1 MIAQCIEERLAA
13 GMGEVHI
20 FIGKD
25 GTILTRAKREK
36 DERSSL
42 PGRYWELRVETMD
55 ARNACYFAPGVS
67 FHLKGWRARQG
78 LKPQSPNRLG

>member
-1 MIAQCIEERLAA
+1 MIAQCVEDMLAA
-13 GMGEVHI
+13 GMGEVHL

-42 PGRYWELRVETMD
+42 SWQVFGTEGGDDGCT
-55 ARNACYFAPGVS
+55 
-67 FHLKGWRARQG
+67 
-78 LKPQSPNRLG
+78 